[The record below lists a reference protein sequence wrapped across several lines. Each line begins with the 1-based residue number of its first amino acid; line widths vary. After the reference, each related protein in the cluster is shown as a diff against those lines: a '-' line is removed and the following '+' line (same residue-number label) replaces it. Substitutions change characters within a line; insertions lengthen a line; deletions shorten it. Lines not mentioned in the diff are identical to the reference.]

1 MRLKVILSSRESP
14 LTLPI
19 NYQHLLQGVIYQH
32 IGDPDFATFLH
43 EKGFQE
49 GPQSF
54 KLFTFSRL
62 YGRHQ
67 LNREKGTIQ
76 FNGPVEWQISS
87 VVPQFIQGVGQSLL
101 MASSIRIGEQEVAI
115 EELHYFT
122 PTVSGPVCRIVMRSP
137 LTVHHTVQLGGK
149 RKTHFFHPQDEV
161 FPLLIEQNLKKK
173 YRAYHGKEAEGEL
186 SIRPLRVTER
196 DKVVTRF
203 KQIYITAYMGEYEL
217 AGSPELINFAL
228 GAGIG
233 ARNSAGFGL
242 FDLAESGDWP
252 ASGKNQ
258 QGNV

>member
-1 MRLKVILSSRESP
+1 MRLKVILSSGESP

-19 NYQHLLQGVIYQH
+19 NYQHILQGVIYRH
-32 IGDPDFATFLH
+32 IGDPELATFLH
-43 EKGFQE
+43 EQGFQE

-62 YGRHQ
+62 FGRHRVD
-67 LNREKGTIQ
+67 REKGLIHFT
-76 FNGPVEWQISS
+76 GPVEWQISS
-87 VVPQFIQGVGQSLL
+87 VVPPFIQGVGQSFLL
-101 MASSIRIGEQEVAI
+101 TSSIKLGEQEVAI
-115 EELHYFT
+115 EELHYST
-122 PTVSGPVCRIVMRSP
+122 PSVSSPVCRIVMRSP
-137 LTVHHTVQLGGK
+137 LTVHQTVQSDGK
-149 RKTHFFHPQDEV
+149 KKTHFFHPQDEV

-173 YRAYHGKEAEGEL
+173 FRAYYKREAVGEL
-186 SIRPLRVTER
+186 SIRPIRLEER

-242 FDLAESGDWP
+242 FDLVGTGS
-252 ASGKNQ
+252 
-258 QGNV
+258 